1 MDNSTSLFVLFL
13 GLNHVHKSNKSLDKQ
28 KKILHHR
35 SSISN
40 SKIRITN
47 FMLVTSMYDNLD
59 FKSHFRLTRSSIEV
73 SRIVIAIMN
82 LN

>member
-1 MDNSTSLFVLFL
+1 MDNTTSLFVLFF
-13 GLNHVHKSNKSLDKQ
+13 GLNHVHESNKSSDKQ

-35 SSISN
+35 LSISN

-47 FMLVTSMYDNLD
+47 FMLVTSMYDDLD

>member
-1 MDNSTSLFVLFL
+1 MSLFVLFF
-13 GLNHVHKSNKSLDKQ
+13 GLNHVHESNKSLDKQ
-28 KKILHHR
+28 KKNLHHR
-35 SSISN
+35 LSILN

-47 FMLVTSMYDNLD
+47 FMLVTSMYDDLD

-73 SRIVIAIMN
+73 SRIVVAIMN